1 MPDRAVLSTPLPT
14 IAALLALLSAVGWLI
29 AGGLGVLV
37 AAAGAGV
44 AMLLAPRLPAAAIMR
59 MLRARPVSLD
69 PWRGDGWHQV
79 SEFLH
84 ALAARAGMTRVPKLY
99 WQSASG
105 PRAFS
110 AGDAADP
117 AIAISRGTLHQ
128 LPPRELQAV
137 LAHEVA
143 HLAAGDTRWLLLAE
157 TLARV
162 TQSVALIGL
171 LSAFVGALL
180 TGEAPFSGRAML
192 GLAAAPFVAR
202 LLLLA
207 LARNREFAADAGAVR
222 LTRDPE
228 ALASALTTI
237 ERLSRRHWGQTYE
250 AALRNVPPV
259 LRTHPPTE
267 ERIARL
273 SRTEPA

>member
-14 IAALLALLSAVGWLI
+14 VAALLALLAAVGWLI

-37 AAAGAGV
+37 AGGGAALAI
-44 AMLLAPRLPAAAIMR
+44 LLAPRLPSAAIMR
-59 MLRARPVSLD
+59 MLRARPVSFD
-69 PWRGDGWHQV
+69 PWRGEGWHQV
-79 SEFLH
+79 AEILH
-84 ALAARAGMTRVPKLY
+84 ALAARAGMAQVPRLY
-99 WQSASG
+99 WQSAAG

-110 AGDAADP
+110 AGDADDP

-128 LPPRELQAV
+128 LSPRELQAV

-162 TQSVALIGL
+162 IQSVALVGL
-171 LSAFVGALL
+171 ITAFVGALL
-180 TGEAPFSGRAML
+180 TGEAPFSGRVML
-192 GLAAAPFVAR
+192 GLAVSPFVAR

-222 LTRDPE
+222 LTGDPE
-228 ALASALTTI
+228 GMARALTTI

-250 AALRNVPPV
+250 AALKAVPPV

-273 SRTEPA
+273 LHTGPA